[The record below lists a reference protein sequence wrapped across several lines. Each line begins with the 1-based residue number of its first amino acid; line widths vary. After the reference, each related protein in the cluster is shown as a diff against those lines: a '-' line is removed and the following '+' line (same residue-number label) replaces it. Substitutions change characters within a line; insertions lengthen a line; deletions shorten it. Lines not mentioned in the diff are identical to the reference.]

1 MEKIEKLLKIPQYEQ
16 RSPEWF
22 KQRENKLTSSD
33 AATALGINP
42 YQKAHEVLFKK
53 CGHDLNP
60 FIGNVA
66 TLHGQKYEN
75 EAIEKYCKITGQTNY
90 NFGLIAHEDVYN
102 NKDYYWLAGSPDGIA
117 LSSDTNA
124 KPILL
129 EVKCPYRRVIK
140 HGEIPDYYFPQVQ
153 LNMFI
158 CDLELADFIEYR
170 PPNEI
175 NIVRVNRDE
184 NWLTENLKKL
194 EDFWK
199 EIEFYRLNNI
209 KTHPKFPVPKVV
221 LDLTDENFEKCKCK
235 SMCKCKCK
243 SMCKCKSEN
252 VNCDQDII
260 LSEYSIKDTNV
271 TKDKKC
277 ENVSKFKSKTDC
289 ENVSKFKFKNDIV
302 IVGYSIK
309 DF

>member
-1 MEKIEKLLKIPQYEQ
+1 MDKIEKLLKIPQYEQ

-42 YQKAHEVLFKK
+42 YQKSHEVLFKK

-66 TLHGQKYEN
+66 TLHGQKYED
-75 EAIEKYCKITGQTNY
+75 EAIQKYCKITGQVNY
-90 NFGLIAHEDVYN
+90 NYGLISHEDVYN

-117 LSSDTNA
+117 ISKIDPNA
-124 KPILL
+124 KPVLL

-140 HGEIPDYYFPQVQ
+140 HGEIPEYYFPQVQ

-158 CDLELADFIEYR
+158 CDLEIADFIEYR

-184 NWLTENLKKL
+184 NWLKENLEKL
-194 EDFWK
+194 EKFWK
-199 EIEFYRLNNI
+199 EIEFYRNNDI
-209 KTHPKFPVPKVV
+209 KLHPKFPKPKKII
-221 LDLTDENFEKCKCK
+221 DLADKLSDDSDSETLIITDYSIKEPEKNSNSYSKSNSNSNSKCNSKCK
-235 SMCKCKCK
+235 SV
-243 SMCKCKSEN
+243 SEY
-252 VNCDQDII
+252 II
-260 LSEYSIKDTNV
+260 LSNYSIKD
-271 TKDKKC
+271 
-277 ENVSKFKSKTDC
+277 
-289 ENVSKFKFKNDIV
+289 I
-302 IVGYSIK
+302 
-309 DF
+309 

>member
-1 MEKIEKLLKIPQYEQ
+1 MDKIEKLLKIPQYEQ

-42 YQKAHEVLFKK
+42 YQKSHEVLFKK

-60 FIGNVA
+60 FVGNVA
-66 TLHGQKYEN
+66 TLHGQKYED
-75 EAIEKYCKITGQTNY
+75 EAIKKYCKITERVNY
-90 NFGLIAHEDVYN
+90 NYGLIAHEDVYN

-117 LSSDTNA
+117 ISKTEPNS

-140 HGEIPDYYFPQVQ
+140 HGQIPDYYFPQVQ

-158 CDLELADFIEYR
+158 CDLEIADFIEYR

-184 NWLTENLKKL
+184 DWLKENLKKL
-194 EDFWK
+194 ELFWK
-199 EIEFYRLNNI
+199 EVEFYRNNNI
-209 KTHPKFPVPKVV
+209 KSHPKFPKQKNIINLMDNLSIRSFNENEKNYENENENYSDSETVILSDYSIKEP
-221 LDLTDENFEKCKCK
+221 DEKTKLK
-235 SMCKCKCK
+235 SKCKCKCK
-243 SMCKCKSEN
+243 CNCNSEY
-252 VNCDQDII
+252 II
-260 LSEYSIKDTNV
+260 LNKYSIKD
-271 TKDKKC
+271 
-277 ENVSKFKSKTDC
+277 
-289 ENVSKFKFKNDIV
+289 I
-302 IVGYSIK
+302 
-309 DF
+309 